1 MPENERSNLIQ
12 IVLKEIAEAA
22 VLSAS
27 LDELYAKVH
36 ESVKRVLPAK
46 NLYFIMLDAT
56 ERQFV
61 IPYCVDETHTIP
73 RQRPVGKGMADYVM
87 KERRAVYITPEKLA
101 QLRDS
106 GEVEIRLVNY
116 HKWAGAPLIDSQG
129 KPFGVV
135 ALFLVSEESLPL
147 QAEDLEILS
156 IIAAQVSMAI
166 ERKKV
171 TETLVAER
179 NLLLTLVD
187 SIPDRIFVKD
197 RECRFVLNNKA
208 HIQALGA
215 QSQREV
221 TGKTDFDFRPVV
233 LARRSFVDDKK
244 VMDEDAA
251 LLNYEEQTRFPSGEA
266 GTLLVSKVPYH
277 GSTGEVAGI
286 IGISRDITKEKK
298 AAADLQEFA
307 RELEVK
313 VEERTQEL
321 LGVNEELTA
330 MNEEISAINLTL
342 EEEVALRREKE
353 EALSLRERQN
363 RAIAGLL
370 MSPVE
375 QTGRLLQTI
384 LENALHLIGAPE
396 GFIGLYNEKRNEFVV
411 HYAVGGP
418 ADYIGVVQPGD
429 AGLRGQVV
437 LTGKTQWVEDYRDY
451 PRKGSYPYLARVT
464 TNIVVPLRQ
473 DEATVGCISANW
485 QDVPHALTSEEREI
499 LEQYGNFASV
509 ALNRERIQAK
519 VTQANRLL
527 LSLAHTTTSVIG
539 QLDIDTIFLDILE
552 SASNLAGVPHG
563 FIQILTPDGKALSYK
578 AAKGNYADKV
588 GSTVPIGGISAVV
601 LQTGELYYVE
611 DYHAWPGRM
620 TGPFFDEITMG
631 VQAPLKVDGKTVGSI
646 SLAAFSEPITL
657 DEEKLDIL
665 IHFSK
670 VASIAYK
677 NALLHKE
684 AVSLAYHDTLTGLP
698 NRAGMSA
705 KLQGELHKAKQNDA
719 SGVILFIDLDDLK
732 VVNDNFGHSFGDAV
746 IISAGFQIVQAV
758 GPDAFV
764 ARIGGDEFI
773 VILPG
778 ERSRGDV
785 ALIAEMLVRDLSQ
798 DYAVAGEF
806 IHLSASLGAAFYP
819 ADGNTAEAILK
830 NADSA
835 MYAAKNAGKNCW
847 RFYERQIGE
856 ESYTRMLLSNSLRK
870 ALEREELFMHFQAQV
885 SCDKRRV
892 VGFEA
897 LLRWNSAEHGFV
909 SPDQFISLAEQN
921 GMILPIG
928 RFVLDK
934 ACSLVQYLQDIGF
947 PSLRVAVNISPR
959 QLAADSFVEDVRQT
973 IAAHGIEASRLELE
987 VTENV
992 LIESMEDSIS
1002 KLLALKELGV
1012 YLALDDFGTGY
1023 SSLTYLRHLPVDVL
1037 KIDKTFIDPILED
1050 ASQERFVRFMI
1061 EMAHSLNL
1069 QVVAEGVEDKL
1080 QVTKLER
1087 LGCDIIQGYVYS
1099 RPAPIE
1105 EAVRLLVE
1113 RQAL

>member
-12 IVLKEIAEAA
+12 LVLKEIAEAA

-36 ESVKRVLPAK
+36 ESVQKVLPAK
-46 NLYFIMLDAT
+46 NFYFIMLDAS

-61 IPYCVDETHTIP
+61 IPYCVDETHAIP

-87 KERRAVYITPEKLA
+87 RERRAVYITPDKLA

-106 GEVEIRLVNY
+106 GEVEIRLVDY
-116 HKWAGAPLIDSQG
+116 HKWAGAPLIDSKG

-135 ALFLVSEESLPL
+135 ALFLVAEETLAL
-147 QAEDLEILS
+147 QEEDLEILS

-171 TETLVAER
+171 MEALVEER

-197 RECRFVLNNKA
+197 RQCRFVLNNLA
-208 HIQALGA
+208 HIKALGA
-215 QSQREV
+215 QTQAEV
-221 TGKTDFDFRPVV
+221 SGKTDFDFRPVV

-244 VMDEDAA
+244 VMDENAP
-251 LLNYEEQTRFPSGEA
+251 LINYEEQTLFSSGEQ
-266 GTLLVSKVPYH
+266 GTILVSKVPYL
-277 GSTGEVAGI
+277 GSTGEVAGL
-286 IGISRDITKEKK
+286 IGISRDITEQKK
-298 AAADLQEFA
+298 ASATLQEIA
-307 RELEVK
+307 NELEIK

-321 LGVNEELTA
+321 VGVNEELTA
-330 MNEEISAINLTL
+330 MNEEMSAINQTL

-353 EALSLRERQN
+353 DELFLRERQN

-375 QTGRLLQTI
+375 QTGELLQTI
-384 LENALHLIGAPE
+384 LQNALQLIGAPE
-396 GFIGLYNEKRNEFVV
+396 GFIGLYDENRNEFVV

-418 ADYIGVVQPGD
+418 AEYIGVAQPGD

-437 LTGKTQWVEDYRDY
+437 LTGKTQWVEDYRTY
-451 PRKGSYPYLARVT
+451 KHKGAYPYLARVT
-464 TNIVVPLRQ
+464 TNIAVPLRQ
-473 DEATVGCISANW
+473 GEKTIGCISANW
-485 QDVPHALTSEEREI
+485 QDVPHALTLEQREI

-509 ALNRERIQAK
+509 ALDRERIQARI
-519 VTQANRLL
+519 TQANQLL
-527 LSLAHTTTSVIG
+527 RSLAHTTTTVIG
-539 QLDIDTIFLDILE
+539 QLDIDVIFREILE
-552 SASNLAGVPHG
+552 SASNLVGVPHG
-563 FIQILTPDGKALSYK
+563 FIQILTPDGKALQYK

-588 GSTVPIGGISAVV
+588 GGTVPIGGISAIV

-611 DYHAWPGRM
+611 DYHAWPARM
-620 TGPFFDEITMG
+620 TGPFFDDITMG

-646 SLAAFSEPITL
+646 SLAAFSEPIVL
-657 DEEKLDIL
+657 DDEKLDIL
-665 IHFSK
+665 NHFSK

-684 AVSLAYHDTLTGLP
+684 AIVLAYHDTLTGLP
-698 NRAGMSA
+698 NRASLSA
-705 KLQGELHKAKQNDA
+705 KLHAEMNKAKQSDA
-719 SGVILFIDLDDLK
+719 SGAVLFIDLDDLK

-746 IISAGFQIVQAV
+746 IISAGFQIVQKV
-758 GPDAFV
+758 GQEAFV

-778 ERSRGDV
+778 ERSRDEV
-785 ALIAEMLVRDLSQ
+785 AMIAEALVKDLSQ
-798 DYAVAGEF
+798 DYEVAGES

-819 ADGNTAEAILK
+819 ADGNSAEAILK

-835 MYAAKNAGKNCW
+835 MYAAKNSGKNCW

-870 ALEREELFMHFQAQV
+870 ALERDELFLHFQAQV

-909 SPDQFISLAEQN
+909 SPDQFIPLAEQG

-934 ACSLVQYLQDIGF
+934 ACSFVRYLNEIGF

-959 QLAADSFVEDVRQT
+959 QLAAESFVEDVRQS
-973 IAAHGIEASRLELE
+973 IVGHGIEAGRLELE

-992 LIESMEDSIS
+992 LIESMEDSIN
-1002 KLLALKELGV
+1002 KLLELKALGV
-1012 YLALDDFGTGY
+1012 CLALDDFGTGY

-1037 KIDKTFIDPILED
+1037 KIDKTFIDPILVD

-1069 QVVAEGVEDKL
+1069 QVVAEGVEEKL

-1099 RPAPIE
+1099 KPAPIE
-1105 EAVRLLVE
+1105 EAIRLLDE
-1113 RQAL
+1113 RHVL